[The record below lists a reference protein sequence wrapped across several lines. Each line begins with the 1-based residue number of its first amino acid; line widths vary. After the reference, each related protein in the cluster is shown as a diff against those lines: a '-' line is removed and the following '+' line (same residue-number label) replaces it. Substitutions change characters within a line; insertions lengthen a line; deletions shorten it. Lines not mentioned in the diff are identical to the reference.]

1 MTVQL
6 EMREL
11 IMLLLAF
18 AGLIGAFGKLLLAQF
33 EKRLD
38 ERFRIQESSRAEAA
52 SRWDQRFTELQKAQA
67 EEAQHWHRVER
78 DLLSLKAELPREYV
92 RREDHIRFETV
103 INAKLD
109 SINTRLD
116 LMTERQ
122 LKKE

>member
-116 LMTERQ
+116 LMNERQ

>member
-18 AGLIGAFGKLLLAQF
+18 AALIGAFGKLLLAQIDSRF
-33 EKRLD
+33 KAQ
-38 ERFRIQESSRAEAA
+38 ERSRTEAGE
-52 SRWDQRFTELQKAQA
+52 RWDRRFDELRQA
-67 EEAQHWHRVER
+67 SANEAQHWHRVER

-109 SINTRLD
+109 SINTRLE
-116 LMTERQ
+116 LMNERQ